1 LDKIPSTIVNNKSH
15 QLYFH
20 GYATTKDQ
28 KLEGLWRPS
37 CVGFEKIK
45 NYDVRSN
52 IHRGEDGRKGLSN
65 DAGMAV

>member
-1 LDKIPSTIVNNKSH
+1 LDKVPSAIVNNKSH

-37 CVGFEKIK
+37 YVGFEKNKK
-45 NYDVRSN
+45 N
-52 IHRGEDGRKGLSN
+52 
-65 DAGMAV
+65 